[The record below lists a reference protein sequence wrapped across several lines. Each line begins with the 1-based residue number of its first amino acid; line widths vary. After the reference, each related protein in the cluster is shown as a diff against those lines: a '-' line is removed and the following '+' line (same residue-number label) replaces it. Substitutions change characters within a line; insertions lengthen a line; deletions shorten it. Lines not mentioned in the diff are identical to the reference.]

1 MRFLHC
7 SDLHLG
13 RRLYEYDL
21 AEDQRYILNQM
32 VQIAE
37 DEKADA
43 VLVAG
48 DVYDKGVPTLDA
60 VGLLDDFLTQLSQ
73 KGIGVYI
80 ISGNHDSADRLSFGG
95 RLLEA
100 SGIHLASGFK
110 EGAVCYELQDQ
121 YGPLRLWS
129 LPFVRPSAVR
139 PLFADRE
146 IANYTE
152 AVQAL
157 VEKMNLDPGSR
168 NLLMAHQFVTA
179 SGKGPEA
186 SGSESM
192 SLSVGTLD
200 NVEASVFA
208 PFDYVALGHIHS
220 PQSIGRP
227 EVRYCGAP
235 LAYSISES
243 KAQKTV
249 TLVDMGPKE
258 QVQIREIPLEP
269 LRPVRGIRGTLEQLL
284 THGEKSEDYIYAQL
298 TDEVPPLDCQAR
310 LQVLYP
316 NLVNLRF
323 APLEKAVQTAGEGDF
338 SHVAQRSPVQLF
350 EEFFERVHGRVMN
363 EQEQTLLEEA
373 MGKEAEG

>member
-21 AEDQRYILNQM
+21 AEDQRFILDQM
-32 VQIAE
+32 VQIAQ
-37 DEKADA
+37 DEKVDA

-60 VGLLDDFLTQLSQ
+60 VGLLDDFLTKLSQ
-73 KGIGVYI
+73 KGIAVYL

-100 SGIHLASGFK
+100 SGIHLASGFRD
-110 EGAVCYELQDQ
+110 GAVCYELQDQ
-121 YGPLRLWS
+121 YGPVFLWS

-139 PLFADRE
+139 PLFPDEELAD
-146 IANYTE
+146 YTD
-152 AVQAL
+152 AVRAL
-157 VEKMNLDPGSR
+157 VQKMSPDTSCR

-179 SGKGPEA
+179 GGKGPES

-200 NVEASVFA
+200 NVEASVFE

-227 EVRYCGAP
+227 AVRYCGAP

-243 KAQKTV
+243 KSQKTI
-249 TLVDMGPKE
+249 TLVDMGPKG
-258 QVQIREIPLEP
+258 QLNIQEIPLQP
-269 LRPVRGIRGTLEQLL
+269 MRPVRGLRGTLEQLL
-284 THGEKSEDYIYAQL
+284 THGEKSEDYIYAVL
-298 TDEVPPLDCQAR
+298 TDEVPPMDCQAQLR
-310 LQVLYP
+310 VLYP

-323 APLEKAVQTAGEGDF
+323 APLEKTVQSAGEGDF

-350 EEFFERVHGRVMN
+350 EEFFERVHGRAMN
-363 EQEQTLLEEA
+363 EQEQALLDEA
-373 MGKEAEG
+373 MGKEAKE